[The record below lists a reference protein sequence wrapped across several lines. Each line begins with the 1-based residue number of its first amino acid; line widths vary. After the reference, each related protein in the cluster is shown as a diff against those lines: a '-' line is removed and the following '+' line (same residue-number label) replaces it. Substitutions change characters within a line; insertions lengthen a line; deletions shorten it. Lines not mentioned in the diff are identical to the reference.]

1 MLIQISAVLL
11 LENRCSFDYYKS
23 GYYFRNRGRF
33 IINSGNYYMS
43 VHKNN
48 YQQQCLTFFF
58 KSAMSI
64 PPTLSES
71 TATILN
77 PAIAALAGF
86 VPCAVLG
93 MIQTYNHINN
103 NYLTVQRLV
112 STMRSN
118 IPKKIL
124 QLKNAGFVKYV

>member
-1 MLIQISAVLL
+1 
-11 LENRCSFDYYKS
+11 
-23 GYYFRNRGRF
+23 
-33 IINSGNYYMS
+33 
-43 VHKNN
+43 
-48 YQQQCLTFFF
+48 
-58 KSAMSI
+58 MSI

-118 IPKKIL
+118 IPKKNL
-124 QLKNAGFVKYV
+124 QLKNASFVKYV